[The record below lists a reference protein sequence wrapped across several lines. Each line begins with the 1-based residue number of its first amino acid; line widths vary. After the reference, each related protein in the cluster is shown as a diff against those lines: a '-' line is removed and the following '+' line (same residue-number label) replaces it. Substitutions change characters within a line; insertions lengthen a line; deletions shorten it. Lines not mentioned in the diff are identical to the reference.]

1 MRLII
6 PYPQT
11 WRADALTLKACV
23 CVCGCR
29 ACVCLSL
36 FGCVCAPAPVFV
48 CECMGDGHRQHVCV
62 CAGIHDT
69 FCLFTVVLQAAT
81 GGPRGNQASLM
92 PLISDLSGMVC
103 VVGVG
108 GWCRSRTEGQRWRAD
123 LRFHENV
130 YACTAH
136 LHKFCRNVTLPRL
149 LFLFIK

>member
-1 MRLII
+1 M
-6 PYPQT
+6 
-11 WRADALTLKACV
+11 
-23 CVCGCR
+23 CGCR

-108 GWCRSRTEGQRWRAD
+108 GWCRSRTEGQRWK
-123 LRFHENV
+123 EP
-130 YACTAH
+130 
-136 LHKFCRNVTLPRL
+136 TLNFMKMYMHVQL
-149 LFLFIK
+149 ICISFVEM

>member
-1 MRLII
+1 MCVVNAQAKYLRVL
-6 PYPQT
+6 
-11 WRADALTLKACV
+11 ACV
-23 CVCGCR
+23 
-29 ACVCLSL
+29 
-36 FGCVCAPAPVFV
+36 CVCAPAPVFV

-108 GWCRSRTEGQRWRAD
+108 VGGVGVEQRDRGGRSR
-123 LRFHENV
+123 
-130 YACTAH
+130 
-136 LHKFCRNVTLPRL
+136 P
-149 LFLFIK
+149 

>member
-1 MRLII
+1 M
-6 PYPQT
+6 
-11 WRADALTLKACV
+11 
-23 CVCGCR
+23 
-29 ACVCLSL
+29 
-36 FGCVCAPAPVFV
+36 FV

-108 GWCRSRTEGQRWRAD
+108 VGVGGVGVEQRDRGGRSR
-123 LRFHENV
+123 
-130 YACTAH
+130 
-136 LHKFCRNVTLPRL
+136 P
-149 LFLFIK
+149 